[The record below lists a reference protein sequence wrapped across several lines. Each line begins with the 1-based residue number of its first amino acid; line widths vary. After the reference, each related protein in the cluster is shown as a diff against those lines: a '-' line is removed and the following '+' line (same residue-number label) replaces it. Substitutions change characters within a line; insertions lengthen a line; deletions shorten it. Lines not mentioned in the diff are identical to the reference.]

1 MDHIEKAVTAYPELA
16 ERYSAMGALFDKKL
30 WHQLTGVLSTFLH
43 DESNRRGDNF
53 VQLYS
58 EFIIKFEGKLNQL
71 ELAKLMGPIVGS
83 FADAEGKYK
92 FIDALLEKTVRLGAE
107 ATLLITLL
115 RLHVKLQT
123 RPVDATPEA
132 RAATMLEL
140 KKDMEA
146 KKIEVDALQGVADTV
161 IHATFYDLA
170 SEYYKEA
177 GPPEDYYKHALM
189 LLSYSSMESLG
200 PEKAMKL
207 ATDMSLAALS
217 GDGVYNFGEVLAT
230 PIVGALDNTPN
241 AWLGEMLRVFNR
253 GDIQAFGVLYNS
265 HKADFDAQPALMYRM
280 DFIKEKLTL
289 LALMNFVFETPS
301 EERTIPFAAV
311 AEHCVVPEEQVEW
324 MAMRAMS
331 LGLIKG
337 SMDQV
342 DQTLTVDWVQPRV
355 LDNGQ
360 MKHLADR
367 LGGWAIKVEETSRF
381 IEDQTLEL
389 GI

>member
-1 MDHIEKAVTAYPELA
+1 
-16 ERYSAMGALFDKKL
+16 
-30 WHQLTGVLSTFLH
+30 
-43 DESNRRGDNF
+43 
-53 VQLYS
+53 
-58 EFIIKFEGKLNQL
+58 
-71 ELAKLMGPIVGS
+71 
-83 FADAEGKYK
+83 
-92 FIDALLEKTVRLGAE
+92 
-107 ATLLITLL
+107 
-115 RLHVKLQT
+115 
-123 RPVDATPEA
+123 
-132 RAATMLEL
+132 
-140 KKDMEA
+140 
-146 KKIEVDALQGVADTV
+146 
-161 IHATFYDLA
+161 
-170 SEYYKEA
+170 
-177 GPPEDYYKHALM
+177 
-189 LLSYSSMESLG
+189 
-200 PEKAMKL
+200 MKL

-230 PIVGALDNTPN
+230 PIVGALENTPN

-265 HKADFDAQPALMYRM
+265 HKADFDAQPALMFRM

-289 LALMNFVFETPS
+289 LALMNLVFETPS
-301 EERTIPFAAV
+301 DERTIPFAVV

-342 DQTLTVDWVQPRV
+342 DQTLTVNWLQPRV